1 MILFIFREY
10 TIVDFIH
17 TNLKAHSK
25 MYCKKNKKWEQRNPH
40 RLMFG
45 ACVFLSGKILR
56 NRSRSISTTKLHSKK
71 NIICHLQTEK
81 RNKIVLVVLY
91 SIVKLIDCVH
101 TQSCWVCLSPIFHGP
116 DGLENANNKFWNW
129 LIYPLIVTK
138 YTIPASHLMIQQM
151 EFIATLL
158 FTLEY
163 IFISWFL

>member
-1 MILFIFREY
+1 MRAKKSTYINVWSVCFSLRK
-10 TIVDFIH
+10 
-17 TNLKAHSK
+17 NSSK
-25 MYCKKNKKWEQRNPH
+25 
-40 RLMFG
+40 
-45 ACVFLSGKILR
+45 
-56 NRSRSISTTKLHSKK
+56 SISIDIDNKIAFEK

-91 SIVKLIDCVH
+91 SIVKLIDCAH